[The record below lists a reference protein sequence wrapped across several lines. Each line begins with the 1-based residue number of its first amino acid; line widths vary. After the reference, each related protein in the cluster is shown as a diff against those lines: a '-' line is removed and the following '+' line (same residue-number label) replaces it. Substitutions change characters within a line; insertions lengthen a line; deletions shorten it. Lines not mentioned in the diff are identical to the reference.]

1 VIPGTVGLPSMIGFP
16 PTITFVETEAPGT
29 GRHVLVVHGF
39 DPGDGT
45 TGHVV
50 GFAEMSPA
58 HSAGAPPTIT
68 WVCFGNTTTGPLWQ
82 QVMIAD
88 ALTAGGM
95 PYLCAEAPRSI
106 ASPRPPRQPHLGVKL
121 FVLDSHT
128 IYRRGLVASLDRLDE
143 VEIVCEAD
151 SVREAWEHPGLFA
164 CDIVLVDPS
173 LNGGGDFVGAV
184 REATGAR
191 VIACSSDCG
200 QDAVLAA
207 LQAGA
212 VGYLRKEE
220 LTPETLGT
228 AVSAAANGTGVVTP
242 DLLGRLLDG
251 MAENGADA
259 RPVAARLTDREQ
271 QVLAL
276 IAAGHPTREVAQE
289 LSYSERTV
297 KNVLHDVVTKLNA
310 RSRSQAVAFAVRE
323 GLI

>member
-1 VIPGTVGLPSMIGFP
+1 
-16 PTITFVETEAPGT
+16 
-29 GRHVLVVHGF
+29 
-39 DPGDGT
+39 
-45 TGHVV
+45 
-50 GFAEMSPA
+50 
-58 HSAGAPPTIT
+58 
-68 WVCFGNTTTGPLWQ
+68 
-82 QVMIAD
+82 
-88 ALTAGGM
+88 M

-106 ASPRPPRQPHLGVKL
+106 ASPRPPLQPHLGVKL

-128 IYRRGLVASLDRLDE
+128 IYRRGLVACLDRLDE
-143 VEIVCEAD
+143 VEIVCDAD
-151 SVREAWEHPGLFA
+151 SIREAWEHPGLFA

-173 LNGGGDFVGAV
+173 LPGGGDFVGAV

-191 VIACSSDCG
+191 VIVCSSDCD

-212 VGYLRKEE
+212 VGYLRKDE
-220 LTPETLGT
+220 LTPETLAT

-251 MAENGADA
+251 MAENGAEA

-271 QVLAL
+271 QVLTL